1 MLFDVSQRATV
12 SELSEFMGG
21 DNDEYSH
28 VFEGKMILNSITK
41 QDYKF
46 NDFRILKSLGS
57 QINKIKSVS
66 TKGHG
71 YTIEY
76 IDGDYCNQ
84 ESEIKFSADVEY
96 VCNTYG
102 DSYKPEVISY
112 NHNSCHFKIRW
123 MTSVACPQCN
133 DLQTA

>member
-1 MLFDVSQRATV
+1 MSKYSSDLHQNKSFVYMLFDVSQRATV

-28 VFEGKMILNSITK
+28 VFEDKMLLNSVTK

-46 NDFRILKSLGS
+46 DEFRILKSLGS
-57 QINKIKSVS
+57 QIHKIKSVS
-66 TKGHG
+66 TKGLG

-84 ESEIKFSADVEY
+84 EAQIKFSADVEY
-96 VCNTYG
+96 VCNGLG
-102 DSYKPEVISY
+102 DSY
-112 NHNSCHFKIRW
+112 
-123 MTSVACPQCN
+123 
-133 DLQTA
+133 